1 MKKGDRVKIREGIT
15 GDDYEHFLGFNSK
28 MAANAGKEGNVI
40 ELYTNSSP
48 PYVDVKVEDTYYSY
62 LAKDVIPLPTYKAGD
77 WVVLGDSGRGWGR
90 EAVGLVVKIA
100 DIGPHLKGKL
110 LACFYNY
117 DFFIE
122 SHASYSKNTNLHQLM
137 SGKGGG
143 GNSENIARLATA
155 EEIAE
160 ILVNKDDVF
169 KEYPL
174 GSKVYCPRSCKVG
187 KVSKRTV
194 GVFYADEYPIT
205 VEFDNGHVSYT
216 SDGFMQSGFR
226 TEHPEWKL
234 QLYKEVPSVF
244 GGTTPAERTFEL
256 NFTPTS

>member
-1 MKKGDRVKIREGIT
+1 MKTGDRVKIREGIT

-48 PYVDVKVEDTYYSY
+48 PYVEVKVEDTYYSY
-62 LAKDVIPLPTYKAGD
+62 LAKDVIPLPEYKPGD
-77 WVVLGDSGRGWGR
+77 WVVLGVNGSGWGVV
-90 EAVGLVVKIA
+90 AKGLVVKIA

-110 LACFYNY
+110 FGGFDNY

-122 SHASYSKNTNLHQLM
+122 RHASYSKNTNLEQLM
-137 SGKGGG
+137 RSDGGG
-143 GNSENIARLATA
+143 DSRNIKRFATSQ
-155 EEIAE
+155 EIAGM
-160 ILVNKDDVF
+160 LDDVF

-205 VEFDNGHVSYT
+205 VEFDNGHVPYT
-216 SDGFMQSGFR
+216 SDGFMQSAFR

-244 GGTTPAERTFEL
+244 GGTTPTNKKFEL